1 MNVLFFLK
9 PKSEV
14 DYIYNTDTV
23 KQALE
28 VMGEHNYT
36 AVPIINRM
44 GKLAGTITDRDIV
57 QYMLGNSHL
66 SMDDIQDMPI
76 RMIKRNRDNIPVNA
90 NANIEDMMSKALTQN
105 FVPVVDD
112 DNKFIGII
120 TRKDIM
126 EQWNNKHMNKRF
138 AMV

>member
-14 DYIYNTDTV
+14 DYIFNTDTV
-23 KQALE
+23 KEALM
-28 VMGEHNYT
+28 VMAKRNYT

-57 QYMLGNSHL
+57 QYMQENSSL
-66 SMDDIQDMPI
+66 CLNDIQDMPI

-90 NANIEDMMSKALTQN
+90 NANIEDMMSKALNQN

-112 DNKFIGII
+112 DNKFIGIV

-126 EQWNNKHMNKRF
+126 EQWNNKYIQNRF
-138 AMV
+138 AMG

>member
-1 MNVLFFLK
+1 
-9 PKSEV
+9 
-14 DYIYNTDTV
+14 
-23 KQALE
+23 
-28 VMGEHNYT
+28 
-36 AVPIINRM
+36 
-44 GKLAGTITDRDIV
+44 
-57 QYMLGNSHL
+57 
-66 SMDDIQDMPI
+66 
-76 RMIKRNRDNIPVNA
+76 MIKRNRDNIPVNA

-138 AMV
+138 AMVQIND